1 MSVNP
6 SSVARQALQRLAADK
21 VAPTPE
27 NYTRAYY
34 EIAAPDT
41 GARDIAPLDVLRGV
55 AAELSARSDANR
67 AACQSLAAS
76 IDSGDLKAAQAT
88 LLRLVDHGSS
98 HWAALLKDALAQVE
112 ARTPGMTVARKR
124 EALQHLFAAYA
135 SVPDVLYRR
144 VRGLVDGWAG
154 VATGDPAT
162 GASVAPASGGIVAI
176 ASSVAVAAPGD
187 AGAAAAAL
195 AAAPIVGRRK
205 SDKGPLPPAADQPEL
220 QRALL
225 RVIHALASNVAEMLA
240 DDPFLRG
247 QFKALAELASGPL
260 DLEQVASLERALRE
274 IVQKQGIIKKS
285 VDEAKHALRLMT
297 TTFVARLATLA
308 ADAGEHSERL
318 DRYAMEIEHA
328 EDIEELS
335 DLVVQLAQ
343 DTRERQVDL
352 THVHDE
358 LVDTRRH
365 AEEYEQRVE
374 RLERELAQLSDR
386 LHEDQLTELL
396 NRRGLDRQF
405 DVELS
410 RATRS
415 GQPLSVCLI
424 DIDDFK
430 RINDTYG
437 HQAGDRVLVHLS
449 RLMRNS
455 VRPADVVAR
464 YGGEEFVVLLPATHA
479 AEAEVVMARV
489 QRELTRHFFLH
500 NNERVLVTF
509 SAGVAEA
516 AAGETAAVVLQRADE
531 ALYLAKER
539 GKNRVM
545 VRSAPAEGLAA
556 SDGTLDSEALA
567 RSAAE

>member
-34 EIAAPDT
+34 EIAAPDA

-67 AACQSLAAS
+67 AVCQSLAAS
-76 IDSGDLKAAQAT
+76 LDSGDLKAAQAT

-98 HWAALLKDALAQVE
+98 HWASLLKDALAQVE

-135 SVPDVLYRR
+135 NVPDVLYRR

-154 VATGDPAT
+154 VATGEPAN
-162 GASVAPASGGIVAI
+162 GAPGAAAAGGL
-176 ASSVAVAAPGD
+176 VAVAPGAGTVSPGD
-187 AGAAAAAL
+187 ATAAAL

-205 SDKGPLPPAADQPEL
+205 SDKGPLPPAAEQPEL

-260 DLEQVASLERALRE
+260 DLEQVSSLERALRE
-274 IVQKQGIIKKS
+274 IVQKQGVIKKS
-285 VDEAKHALRLMT
+285 VDEAKQALRLMT

-318 DRYAMEIEHA
+318 DRYAMEIEQA
-328 EDIEELS
+328 EDIEALS

-358 LVDTRRH
+358 LVDTRKH
-365 AEEYEQRVE
+365 AEEYEERVE

-464 YGGEEFVVLLPATHA
+464 YGGEEFVILLPSTHA

-509 SAGVAEA
+509 SAGIAEA
-516 AAGETAAVVLQRADE
+516 AGGETAAVVLQRADE

-545 VRSAPAEGLAA
+545 VRTASAEGLAA
-556 SDGTLDSEALA
+556 RDGTLDSEALA

>member
-34 EIAAPDT
+34 EIAAPDA

-55 AAELSARSDANR
+55 AAELGARSDANR
-67 AACQSLAAS
+67 AACQSLEAS
-76 IDSGDLKAAQAT
+76 LDNGDLKAAQAT
-88 LLRLVDHGSS
+88 LLRLVDHGSG
-98 HWAALLKDALAQVE
+98 HWAALLKDALAHVE

-162 GASVAPASGGIVAI
+162 AAATAPAGGLVAL
-176 ASSVAVAAPGD
+176 APGD
-187 AGAAAAAL
+187 AAAPAGNAEATAAAL

-205 SDKGPLPPAADQPEL
+205 SDKGSLPPAADQPEL

-225 RVIHALASNVAEMLA
+225 RVIHALALNVAEMLA

-274 IVQKQGIIKKS
+274 IVQKQGVIKKS
-285 VDEAKHALRLMT
+285 VDEAKQALRLMT

-318 DRYAMEIEHA
+318 DRYAMEIEQA
-328 EDIEELS
+328 EDIEQLS

-343 DTRERQVDL
+343 DTRERKVDL

-365 AEEYEQRVE
+365 AEEYEHRVE

-410 RATRS
+410 RANRS

-430 RINDTYG
+430 HINDTYG

-464 YGGEEFVVLLPATHA
+464 YGGEEFVILLPATKA
-479 AEAEVVMARV
+479 PEAEVVMARV

-516 AAGETAAVVLQRADE
+516 APGESAPMVLQRADE

-545 VRSAPAEGLAA
+545 VRAATADGLAA

-567 RSAAE
+567 RSIAG

>member
-1 MSVNP
+1 
-6 SSVARQALQRLAADK
+6 
-21 VAPTPE
+21 
-27 NYTRAYY
+27 
-34 EIAAPDT
+34 
-41 GARDIAPLDVLRGV
+41 
-55 AAELSARSDANR
+55 
-67 AACQSLAAS
+67 
-76 IDSGDLKAAQAT
+76 
-88 LLRLVDHGSS
+88 
-98 HWAALLKDALAQVE
+98 
-112 ARTPGMTVARKR
+112 
-124 EALQHLFAAYA
+124 
-135 SVPDVLYRR
+135 
-144 VRGLVDGWAG
+144 
-154 VATGDPAT
+154 
-162 GASVAPASGGIVAI
+162 
-176 ASSVAVAAPGD
+176 
-187 AGAAAAAL
+187 
-195 AAAPIVGRRK
+195 
-205 SDKGPLPPAADQPEL
+205 
-220 QRALL
+220 
-225 RVIHALASNVAEMLA
+225 
-240 DDPFLRG
+240 
-247 QFKALAELASGPL
+247 
-260 DLEQVASLERALRE
+260 
-274 IVQKQGIIKKS
+274 VQKQGVIKKS